1 MLGHRKRAYMEP
13 KADCK
18 IVKKNGLQL
27 SFDGNFFCDYFFLFF
42 IGKYK
47 KDDISRRARKK

>member
-42 IGKYK
+42 IEKYK
-47 KDDISRRARKK
+47 KSDISRRARKK